1 MENTAIIALNSTDI
15 VKVTMADGKTMFVN
29 YTTGSVIVKV
39 SDTRYELIAARSY
52 IKID

>member
-1 MENTAIIALNSTDI
+1 MATNSTDI
-15 VKVTMADGKTMFVN
+15 VRVTTADGKTMFVN
-29 YTTGSVIVKV
+29 YTTGNVIVKV